1 MEVEVRKKK
10 IIVPPIP
17 LPKPNTGPVVRPF
30 PPYVPPV
37 VNPVVIND
45 GGTLVCT
52 QSVNPCTGEV
62 IYQGKVSS
70 CNLTT
75 ASNVPGRIQLLC
87 YNGGLPTY
95 YPRQRYTM
103 SNSGNKWPQ
112 GVKYLRSANA
122 IESSEPSLKA
132 YLLSSTY
139 KNTTTDTTTTDTT
152 TEIDTNDVTV
162 DDDSLLELDPIYI
175 EYIELYGVPEDFEF
189 DPKLLAALE

>member
-1 MEVEVRKKK
+1 
-10 IIVPPIP
+10 
-17 LPKPNTGPVVRPF
+17 LTS
-30 PPYVPPV
+30 
-37 VNPVVIND
+37 
-45 GGTLVCT
+45 LVCT
-52 QSVNPCTGEV
+52 QTVNPCTGEV
-62 IYQGKVSS
+62 IYQGNVSS

-132 YLLSSTY
+132 YLLSSSY
-139 KNTTTDTTTTDTT
+139 KNTTSTTTDTN
-152 TEIDTNDVTV
+152 IDDTNIDDTNIDDTNIDDTNV
-162 DDDSLLELDPIYI
+162 DDTNVDDTLLELDPIYI
-175 EYIELYGVPEDFEF
+175 EYIELYGLPEDFDF
-189 DPKLLAALE
+189 DPELLAGLE